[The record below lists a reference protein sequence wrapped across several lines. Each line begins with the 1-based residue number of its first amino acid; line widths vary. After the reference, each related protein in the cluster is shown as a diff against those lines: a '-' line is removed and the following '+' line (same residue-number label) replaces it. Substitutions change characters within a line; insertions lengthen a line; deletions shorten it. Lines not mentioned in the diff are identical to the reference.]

1 MDLKKTVL
9 KNSDLPRASIMR
21 EETTTVDENSFAD
34 LKKMVEKKNP
44 RNQDLDFFK
53 IHLDDGVVKVEIL

>member
-9 KNSDLPRASIMR
+9 KNSDLPRVRIMR

-53 IHLDDGVVKVEIL
+53 IHLDDGIVKVEVL

>member
-21 EETTTVDENSFAD
+21 EETTTVDENSFAG
-34 LKKMVEKKNP
+34 LKKMVKKKSKKSGFGF
-44 RNQDLDFFK
+44 L
-53 IHLDDGVVKVEIL
+53 

>member
-1 MDLKKTVL
+1 MDL
-9 KNSDLPRASIMR
+9 NLPRASIMR
-21 EETTTVDENSFAD
+21 EETTTVDENSFGR
-34 LKKMVEKKNP
+34 KGNP

>member
-1 MDLKKTVL
+1 MDLKKTAL

-21 EETTTVDENSFAD
+21 EETTTVDENCRSQ
-34 LKKMVEKKNP
+34 KNGRKKNP

-53 IHLDDGVVKVEIL
+53 IHLDGGVVKVEIL

>member
-9 KNSDLPRASIMR
+9 KNSDLPRVRIMR
-21 EETTTVDENSFAD
+21 EETTTDDENSFAN
-34 LKKMVEKKNP
+34 LKKNGRKGNP

-53 IHLDDGVVKVEIL
+53 IHLDEGVVKVEIL